1 MGSGALTLLPL
12 SLQPS
17 FTSSGSCSSLS
28 DPGFNTG
35 GWNIGQYGAA
45 LAHAGVLY
53 FQCGVWFNM
62 WSLVDEYSSYFPL
75 FLIALYVFIYFL
87 IFGCTVHL
95 TGSQSPN
102 QGLNPGPSSES
113 AKSNP
118 WTAREVPSLTFKL
131 STVEIPVSKGWRH
144 GLLCLSR
151 LVSAV
156 SLPCLV
162 TSHPVTLRNWQWAFP
177 LSIASP
183 SPYPLCCTSPF
194 PIAYHFLLPPPTPS
208 TSNLLQDR
216 EVKPSPVPPGR
227 KGLCSQ

>member
-35 GWNIGQYGAA
+35 GWNIGQYGTA
-45 LAHAGVLY
+45 LAHAEVLY

-62 WSLVDEYSSYFPL
+62 WSLADEYSSYFPL
-75 FLIALYVFIYFL
+75 FLIVLYVFIYFL

-118 WTAREVPSLTFKL
+118 WTAREVPSLTLKL
-131 STVEIPVSKGWRH
+131 STVEIPVSKGWDM
-144 GLLCLSR
+144 GFCVWAGWFLQSLCLAWLLPILWPWGTGSGPSHCPSPAQPLSFVLHRPLPHR
-151 LVSAV
+151 LP
-156 SLPCLV
+156 L
-162 TSHPVTLRNWQWAFP
+162 PVTTP
-177 LSIASP
+177 CTPHHEPP
-183 SPYPLCCTSPF
+183 S
-194 PIAYHFLLPPPTPS
+194 
-208 TSNLLQDR
+208 
-216 EVKPSPVPPGR
+216 G
-227 KGLCSQ
+227 